1 MSVQPRSVVR
11 FLAFGLSFWI
21 VGLVLAAFFGF
32 GWFFLAGAVR
42 RLLLAV
48 PQARRRITKAV
59 YGEQRAKQILSMEE
73 QAGSRRLISAGLQG
87 VITLAWIALT
97 ILVFARFNIRLIDI
111 LG

>member
-1 MSVQPRSVVR
+1 MSFQPRSFLR

-21 VGLVLAAFFGF
+21 IGLILAAYFGF

-48 PQARRRITKAV
+48 PQARHRITRAV
-59 YGEQRAKQILSMEE
+59 YGEERAKQILQVEE
-73 QAGSRRLISAGLQG
+73 QAGSRRLLSAVLQG
-87 VITLAWIALT
+87 IITLVWIALT
-97 ILVFARFNIRLIDI
+97 IFVFARFNIRLIDI